1 VQELRQRIREALQT
15 EVDEGIVSVYLFGSQ
30 ASSRAHRESDID
42 LGILLSWKACRSS
55 KDRFEARVGMS
66 SRLTS
71 ELGRLVD
78 VVILNDAPPQLAR
91 RIITDGE
98 RLFCSDAEVDH
109 AFVRDT
115 LIRAADIEPFL
126 RRTRRIKLDA
136 IMR

>member
-1 VQELRQRIREALQT
+1 MQELRQRIREALPT
-15 EVDEGIVSVYLFGSQ
+15 EADEGIVSVYLFGSQ

-42 LGILLSWKACRSS
+42 LGILLSWEACRSS
-55 KDRFEARVGMS
+55 KDRFEVRVGMS